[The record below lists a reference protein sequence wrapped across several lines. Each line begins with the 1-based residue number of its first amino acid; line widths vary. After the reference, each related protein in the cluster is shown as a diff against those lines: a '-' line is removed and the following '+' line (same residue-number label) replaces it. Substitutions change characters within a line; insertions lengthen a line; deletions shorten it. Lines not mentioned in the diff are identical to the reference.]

1 MGALFVGRSVLFG
14 GSCCFCGSGEIGSV
28 LLVGKEQ
35 GVNVRAGLSLDG
47 VVGGDCCCLCSGL
60 ASLQGL
66 LVGSGAGGGSM
77 GVLLWTAADLLVCL
91 SSGLPQSTGL
101 GP

>member
-1 MGALFVGRSVLFG
+1 MKVG
-14 GSCCFCGSGEIGSV
+14 
-28 LLVGKEQ
+28 
-35 GVNVRAGLSLDG
+35 AGLSLEG

-66 LVGSGAGGGSM
+66 LVGPGAGGGSM
-77 GVLLWTAADLLVCL
+77 GVLLWTAACLLVCL
-91 SSGLPQSTGL
+91 SSGLLQSTGL